1 MNRAQSHSQAWALQA
16 GMEQQ
21 PMLWRTAAVDKGVA
35 ERLAAEMLIPVRVAR
50 WLCARAGDEN
60 EAREW
65 LSAPDN
71 AAGLPWQWFHGMEAA
86 VRLLLEYIA
95 AGQRVCVVG
104 DYDVDG
110 VTASA
115 ILGTCLD
122 AVDADWFCV
131 IPHRVED
138 GYGLSTRLVER
149 AREAGAKVIV
159 TVDNGI
165 RANEAVT
172 YATELGLSVIV
183 TDHHEPGQDLPTAA
197 QAIVHWVASDEPTA
211 VARLSGAGVARKL
224 ADAMFDA
231 LRSLRATEAAE
242 RLAGLCPWLD
252 GLATLGALADVMPMR
267 GENRRLVRAGIEA
280 LRRTTM
286 PGWIALC
293 QSAGIDAANVTEQ
306 SLLWN
311 ITPRLNAA
319 GRMGSATVAFEL
331 LMAPDPTC
339 AQRAA
344 EQIEAWN
351 RARREATD
359 KAATEAAADCVERFG
374 ETVPGGIVVSGTWP
388 LGVVGI
394 VAARLCDRYKRPII
408 VLADDGSG
416 LLRGSGRAPA
426 GFPLLE
432 TVSHCATYLAHFG
445 GHDSA
450 IGCGLE
456 KDQLNSFRT
465 AFDHHAEA
473 WWQSRAAD
481 SDVANSAGV
490 FADDYLPLAEV
501 TLDTW
506 SWVNR
511 VGPFGPDNEPLLF
524 YLGPLEVVR
533 VRTMGGRGQHLRVEV
548 REGANK
554 LELVWFSAD
563 DVAKTWQPGRRIG
576 ALVHLEENV
585 WQGVRRVQARVV
597 SAHSLSGAVIDRGL
611 FTDVYRLLR
620 ARRRLHFGET
630 SQTQALEADKL
641 NVILDTFVELGF
653 ARREA
658 SAYHMV
664 DEATPCDLRESPSYQ
679 QHLAWAWSNP

>member
-16 GMEQQ
+16 GVES
-21 PMLWRTAAVDKGVA
+21 PLWRTAEVNRGLA
-35 ERLAAEMLIPVRVAR
+35 ERLAAELRIPVRVSR
-50 WLCARAGDEN
+50 WLCTRAGDED

-71 AAGLPWQWFHGMEAA
+71 APGLPWQWFHGMEAA
-86 VRLLLEYIA
+86 VRLLLQSIE
-95 AGQRVCVVG
+95 AGHRVCVVG

-115 ILGTCLD
+115 ILGSCLD
-122 AVDADWFCV
+122 AVGADWFCV
-131 IPHRVED
+131 IPHRVQD
-138 GYGLSTRLVER
+138 GYGLSNRLVER
-149 AREAGAKVIV
+149 AREAGAQLIV

-172 YATELGLSVIV
+172 YATELGLVVIV
-183 TDHHEPGQDLPTAA
+183 TDHHEPGDELPTEA

-224 ADAMFDA
+224 ADAMFDT
-231 LRSLRATEAAE
+231 LRGLRATKAAD
-242 RLAGLCPWLD
+242 RISGLFAWLD

-267 GENRRLVRAGIEA
+267 GENRRLVRAGIAA
-280 LRRTTM
+280 LRGTIM

-293 QSAGIDAANVTEQ
+293 ESAGVDPANVTEQ

-319 GRMGSATVAFEL
+319 GRMGSAEVAFQL
-331 LMAPDPTC
+331 LMAPDAKS
-339 AQRAA
+339 AQEAA

-351 RARREATD
+351 RSRREATD
-359 KAATEAAADCVERFG
+359 KAASEAVADCVERFG
-374 ETVPGGIVVSGTWP
+374 ETVPGGIVVSGAWP

-394 VAARLCDRYKRPII
+394 VAARLCDQYKRPTV

-416 LLRGSGRAPA
+416 QLRGSGRAPA

-432 TVSHCATYLAHFG
+432 TVSKCATYLAHFG

-450 IGCGLE
+450 IGCGLAKE
-456 KDQLNSFRT
+456 HLDSFRE
-465 AFDHHAEA
+465 AFDHHAGA
-473 WWQSRAAD
+473 WWQSRAVD
-481 SDVANSAGV
+481 WDVANSGGV
-490 FADDYLPLAEV
+490 LADDYLPLAEV
-501 TLDTW
+501 TLETW

-511 VGPFGPDNEPLLF
+511 FGPFGPDNEPLLF

-533 VRTMGGRGQHLRVEV
+533 IRTMGGRGQHLRIEV
-548 REGANK
+548 REGTSK

-563 DVAKTWQPGRRIG
+563 DVAKTWEPGRRIG

-597 SAHSLSGAVIDRGL
+597 SAHSLSDAVIDRGI

-620 ARRRLHFGET
+620 ARRRLHLAEASQSQRLET
-630 SQTQALEADKL
+630 DKL
-641 NVILDTFVELGF
+641 HLIFDTFVELGF
-653 ARREA
+653 ARREE

-664 DEATPCDLRESPSYQ
+664 DGATPCDLRESPSYQ
-679 QHLAWAWSNP
+679 QHLASAWSNS